1 MSEKLVQCL
10 IVIGDALQAVSLD
23 RLRQRG
29 GWDWDLFD
37 EVLARVEQQT
47 PQFQALLVT
56 FLCSPEA
63 RRADQVAA
71 LLAVDRLSAAYTY
84 WTRLFPPR
92 QNHDD
97 SMFVL
102 SLLHDL
108 SEKVEHA
115 IRVIAPPAE

>member
-1 MSEKLVQCL
+1 MRDQLLNCL
-10 IVIGDALQAVSLD
+10 IVIGDALQEVSLD

-29 GWDWDLFD
+29 GWDWDLF
-37 EVLARVEQQT
+37 EQVLARVEQQVPT
-47 PQFQALLVT
+47 FQKLLIG
-56 FLCSPEA
+56 FLSGPA
-63 RRADQVAA
+63 PRRVDEVAA
-71 LLAVDRLSAAYTY
+71 LLSVDRLSSAYTY

-92 QNHDD
+92 QNHDE

-115 IRVIAPPAE
+115 ITVLQAE